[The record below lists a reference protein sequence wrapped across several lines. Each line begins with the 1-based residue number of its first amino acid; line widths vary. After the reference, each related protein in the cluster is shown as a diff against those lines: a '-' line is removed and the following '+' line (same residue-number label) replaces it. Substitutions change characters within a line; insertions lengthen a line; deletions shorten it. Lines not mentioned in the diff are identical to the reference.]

1 MPPVSMPR
9 QAKIGVFGGLEM
21 LHDDVGE
28 RFLVARAE
36 KIDHALMLAP
46 DHLEQ
51 RGIADA
57 IRTDRVRFKRR
68 LFDHL
73 DEWHVE
79 INSAAQRSTTVLTT

>member
-36 KIDHALMLAP
+36 KIDHALADIDADHARDGTRVYAP
-46 DHLEQ
+46 NAQ
-51 RGIADA
+51 
-57 IRTDRVRFKRR
+57 KPRR
-68 LFDHL
+68 P
-73 DEWHVE
+73 
-79 INSAAQRSTTVLTT
+79 ARARRSPYRR